1 MRETNKGL
9 DLLENEL
16 KSVTNEE
23 PKVEPATDLLVTSH
37 GRRERVAEFFDSRMK
52 IGSEY
57 EWAMSGW

>member
-1 MRETNKGL
+1 
-9 DLLENEL
+9 LENEL